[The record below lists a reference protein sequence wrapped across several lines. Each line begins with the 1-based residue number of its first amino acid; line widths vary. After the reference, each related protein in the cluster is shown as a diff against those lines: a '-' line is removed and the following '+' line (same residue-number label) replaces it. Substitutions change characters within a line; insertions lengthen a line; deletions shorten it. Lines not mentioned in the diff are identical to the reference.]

1 MVACQLTGFVLH
13 LTAQPGCRKRPGYNF
28 PGESTT
34 GKYCSQHKLDGMVD
48 VKHKPCQYEGCTK
61 RPYFNYQGESH
72 GILCNEHKQPG
83 MINVGQAPCA
93 EPGCHL
99 APSFNFPGQKKRL
112 FCAQHKLEGMV
123 NISQQP
129 RGAQQVHLKLYG
141 LRLGVSR
148 QSWREQCILEPENRV
163 WQFSSLMRMACSS
176 AARYAAYQ
184 L

>member
-1 MVACQLTGFVLH
+1 MSAADAGLWGVVAH
-13 LTAQPGCRKRPGYNF
+13 PGCRKRPGYNF

-34 GKYCSQHKLDGMVD
+34 GKYCSQHKLEGMVD
-48 VKHKPCQYEGCTK
+48 VKHKPCQFEGCSK
-61 RPYFNYQGESH
+61 RPYFNYQGETH
-72 GILCNEHKQPG
+72 GVLCNEHKQPG

-129 RGAQQVHLKLYG
+129 RLHQVFAGCL
-141 LRLGVSR
+141 
-148 QSWREQCILEPENRV
+148 
-163 WQFSSLMRMACSS
+163 
-176 AARYAAYQ
+176 AAWPASHQ
-184 L
+184 PSI

>member
-1 MVACQLTGFVLH
+1 M
-13 LTAQPGCRKRPGYNF
+13 
-28 PGESTT
+28 
-34 GKYCSQHKLDGMVD
+34 D

-61 RPYFNYQGESH
+61 RPYFNYQGETH
-72 GILCNEHKQPG
+72 GVLCNEHKQPG

-129 RGAQQVHLKLYG
+129 RMQQVSLLTVHGLFARHL
-141 LRLGVSR
+141 R
-148 QSWREQCILEPENRV
+148 QCDLPHAQHINCITGGCCLELITTSN
-163 WQFSSLMRMACSS
+163 SHMALDL
-176 AARYAAYQ
+176 Q
-184 L
+184 LLSCVHS

>member
-1 MVACQLTGFVLH
+1 MASWSHLQRLLLPAKACEQRNLRAVSAGHCSPCFT
-13 LTAQPGCRKRPGYNF
+13 TAQTQLLTPQDPPAAQEGCRKRPGYNF

-34 GKYCSQHKLDGMVD
+34 GKYCSQHKLEGMVD
-48 VKHKPCQYEGCTK
+48 VKHKPCQYENCTK
-61 RPYFNYQGESH
+61 RPYFNYQGETH

-129 RGAQQVHLKLYG
+129 R
-141 LRLGVSR
+141 S
-148 QSWREQCILEPENRV
+148 
-163 WQFSSLMRMACSS
+163 
-176 AARYAAYQ
+176 Q
-184 L
+184 LVGP